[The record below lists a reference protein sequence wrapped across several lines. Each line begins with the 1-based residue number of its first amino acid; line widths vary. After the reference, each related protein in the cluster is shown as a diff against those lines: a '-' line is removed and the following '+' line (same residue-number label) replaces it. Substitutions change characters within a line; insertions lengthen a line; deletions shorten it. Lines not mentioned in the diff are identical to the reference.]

1 MYEIQAEDDTY
12 PYDAKKRV
20 TSLIEALTTVLK
32 EDPDEK
38 VQGMALPVL
47 HAVIEAIKDG
57 TGRDNEVVMST
68 AGVISPEAIA
78 SGAPIRAADALIV
91 ARILDG
97 EIGPYPPMAY

>member
-1 MYEIQAEDDTY
+1 MYDIQADHDTY

-20 TSLIEALTTVLK
+20 GALIDALTTVLK

-57 TGRDNEVVMST
+57 VGRDNEVVLST
-68 AGVISPEAIA
+68 AGVVSPDAIA

>member
-1 MYEIQAEDDTY
+1 MYDIKADDDEY

-20 TSLIEALTTVLK
+20 TTLIDTLTTIVK

-47 HAVIEAIKDG
+47 HAVIEAIKVG
-57 TGRDNEVVMST
+57 AGRDNEVVVST

-78 SGAPIRAADALIV
+78 SGTPIRAADALIV

-97 EIGPYPPMAY
+97 EIGPYPPMSY